1 MYTQVTLHAPVAA
14 ALAGPQAHRLTERVE
29 SAATIAARYG
39 YEHPLKYSER
49 LAKQLRLPRLLPF
62 QTATWTEL

>member
-1 MYTQVTLHAPVAA
+1 MYTLVTLHS
-14 ALAGPQAHRLTERVE
+14 RRRM
-29 SAATIAARYG
+29 SDARG
-39 YEHPLKYSER
+39 DRTDVDSENAREVMHPPKYSER